1 MKTKLFAL
9 LTGLTT
15 LTTVVAGTAPAQA
28 NEIDDLMDAFF
39 KFAPT
44 QDRKAINEEAGL
56 SGITE
61 VDITGGLKLGEDI
74 DNLGAVFLGEVAGG
88 YQNTLS
94 LGSQTLWS
102 DIKAYNELYDGPY
115 KVGTFNSQYNDGE
128 GGYLDI
134 GSTVSLGSFKAG
146 DSLNFAVSNE
156 DFNFSMNSKPG
167 QFKGYTLAGFE
178 DWLVIGIED
187 TFDVMNGGKYTTKS
201 DWDYND
207 TVFAIKL
214 GTPAASVPEP
224 STIAALMGVSAAFGF
239 SRRKKANKS

>member
-28 NEIDDLMDAFF
+28 NEIDDLMNAFF
-39 KFAPT
+39 EFAPT

-115 KVGTFNSQYNDGE
+115 KVGTFNSQYNDGV

-146 DSLNFAVSNE
+146 DSLNFGVSNE
-156 DFNFSMNSKPG
+156 GFNFSMSSASQ
-167 QFKGYTLAGFE
+167 QFKGYSLAGFE

-187 TFDVMNGGKYTTKS
+187 TMGQYS

-207 TVFAIKL
+207 TVFAVKV